1 MNKEGIA
8 KLALERDFDDFVVV
22 FWVFA
27 NRHNL
32 LGLRRFEKQKNND
45 KSAKPRP
52 NGVLQLPLK
61 QLYFICSANECVR
74 DSHFIS

>member
-1 MNKEGIA
+1 MI
-8 KLALERDFDDFVVV
+8 LTL

-32 LGLRRFEKQKNND
+32 LGLRRFEKTQNNV

-52 NGVLQLPLK
+52 NGVLQLPQEEIHTIFLPVTPSK
-61 QLYFICSANECVR
+61 IPKGDFSGYNKAL
-74 DSHFIS
+74 